1 MPADGL
7 KGEVT
12 VHEPDRGERT
22 VVRRSAEARAT
33 VPDLELATEVDMTR
47 ASTLEVGSTT
57 LLVRASALALRAVP
71 RANGSYRDGLF
82 ELYSR
87 INVGVTVTSDS
98 TYAIPTV
105 LDADRKSLRELDEE
119 IAALLERALAGELTP
134 PSFSGATFTVLDM
147 GSLGV
152 GSASPLVIPPQAAA
166 IAAGAIRPLPAVR
179 DGGIVPTPMMTLTL
193 ACDHRILYGARAAG
207 FLEQVRAHLEEAS
220 L

>member
-1 MPADGL
+1 MSADGL
-7 KGEVT
+7 KGEVSI
-12 VHEPDRGERT
+12 HEPDRGERT
-22 VVRRSAEARAT
+22 VLRRSAEARAT
-33 VPDLELATEVDMTR
+33 VPDLELVVDVDMSRTR
-47 ASTLEVGSTT
+47 ALEVRSTA

-71 RANGSYRDGLF
+71 RANASYRDGHF

-119 IAALLERALAGELTP
+119 IAALSARALAGELTSP
-134 PSFSGATFTVLDM
+134 ELSGATFTVLDM

-152 GSASPLVIPPQAAA
+152 WSASPLVIPPQAAA
-166 IAAGAIRPLPAVR
+166 IAAGAIRLMPAVR
-179 DGGIVPTPMMTLTL
+179 DAGIVPTPMMTLTL
-193 ACDHRILYGARAAG
+193 GCDHRILYGARAAG